1 MSSVNGISSAAVMY
15 QQQSQQPQ
23 KQVEQEAASITA
35 AQVGTDTITLSE
47 EGRKL
52 AEGTVSP
59 LSAGG
64 TQLPPLP
71 TKPQ

>member
-1 MSSVNGISSAAVMY
+1 MSSVNGIGTGAVVY
-15 QQQSQQPQ
+15 QQSQQVSQ
-23 KQVEQEAASITA
+23 KAEAEAEKPSTVSQPA
-35 AQVGTDTITLSE
+35 TDTITLSE
-47 EGRKL
+47 EGKKL

-71 TKPQ
+71 K